1 VKQLPIAALMC
12 VLVACSSNV
21 PPPNAIRARYEPAAG
36 VVQVLASN
44 IRPMSD
50 AELIGPD
57 GSHYRAGGIVLVSG
71 PHVLYNPPP
80 SIGIGIGGFGWTGC
94 CTGIGSGLDLG
105 FPVGSPRPAEVSD
118 QFLTSATIQVPP
130 DYAKDWMK
138 YRVRAQFG
146 ENAMVLTAPSPPR

>member
-1 VKQLPIAALMC
+1 MFA
-12 VLVACSSNV
+12 LVACSSNV

-36 VVQVLASN
+36 VVQVLVSN

-57 GSHYRAGGIVLVSG
+57 GSQYRTTGMVLVSG

-94 CTGIGSGLDLG
+94 CAGIGSGLGLG
-105 FPVGSPRPAEVSD
+105 FPLGSPRAAEVSD
-118 QFLTSATIQVPP
+118 QFLTSATIPVPP
-130 DYAKDWMK
+130 DYARDWIK
-138 YRVRAQFG
+138 YRVRVQIG
-146 ENAMVLTAPSPPR
+146 QNAMLLNAPSPPH